1 MIDIVKRIDC
11 RLNGR
16 SLFSAHEQML
26 CDARDEIVK
35 LRDEKKKLLND
46 VVKTIEEFKPYSP
59 YIVGKIKIEE
69 RKQELIEKIRM
80 LV

>member
-35 LRDEKKKLLND
+35 LREEIKVLKKELGTSAEVD
-46 VVKTIEEFKPYSP
+46 TEE
-59 YIVGKIKIEE
+59 
-69 RKQELIEKIRM
+69 
-80 LV
+80 